1 MFTRTRCILPVACL
15 QICFLVCLSNGMS
28 DQDIRRLREEVR
40 GMFYHAYDGYMR
52 HAYPYDELRPLSC
65 DGHDTWGSYSLT
77 LIDALDTLA
86 VMGNK
91 TEFQRVVGL
100 ILERTNFDVNINVSV
115 FETNIRIL
123 GGLLSGHLMS
133 RRMGS
138 KVEEGW
144 PCSGP
149 LLRMAKDVADRLLP
163 AFDTPTGM
171 PYGTVNL
178 REGVPDGET
187 PITCT
192 AGVGTY
198 IVEFGTLSRLTG
210 DPVYEEVALRALH
223 ALWNHRSAINLVGN
237 HIDVLTGRWTAQDS
251 GIGAGIDSYFE
262 YMVKAAG
269 LLQRP
274 ELMAIFKQAWAAIEK
289 HLRHE
294 DWYLWATM
302 TKGYVT
308 MAVFQSLEAY
318 WPGVLTLVGD
328 VNTAQR
334 IVYNYHQVWK
344 QFGFTP
350 EFYNIPQSEAP
361 NNREGYPLRPELVES
376 LMYLFQATKDH
387 NLLEMAADI
396 VVSIQHSAKTECGYA
411 TVKNV
416 NDHTIENRMESF
428 FLAETTKYLYLIFDH
443 DNWIHNTGRSGHAV
457 TVNGRHCVVEAGG
470 YVFNSEAHPVDPGA
484 LACCSMR
491 DDDWSLSLADQ
502 VALILDPMAPWK
514 GHLGHRLKEEKEDC
528 NSDGKLS
535 YQEASQEVE
544 ESELEEAPR
553 TTQLGEGSVV
563 ILHGNGK
570 ILAATEVP
578 KETKSEGEKPLPIP
592 SASRT
597 PQPQGQGMDESP
609 SVIIDYA
616 NKYIEKLK
624 EASEGKPVTSGLGS
638 SSTADGET
646 EVKERHTT
654 HREILVDDDS
664 GSSGIMKKDSVGPR
678 FSSLSEAAERGGN
691 TSGMEAASISP
702 SVSSS
707 KYSTS
712 PGSPRIIPK
721 TPKTPIPPIKKEFVL
736 ADLKERLVIDL
747 SSYRNFT
754 KTASYSLLSCP
765 HPPFTRM
772 LNFKGQMFYP

>member
-1 MFTRTRCILPVACL
+1 
-15 QICFLVCLSNGMS
+15 
-28 DQDIRRLREEVR
+28 
-40 GMFYHAYDGYMR
+40 MFYHAYDGYMH

-100 ILERTNFDVNINVSV
+100 ILERANFDVNINVSV

-133 RRMGS
+133 RRMGLE
-138 KVEEGW
+138 VEEGW

-149 LLRMAKDVADRLLP
+149 LLSVAKDVADRLLP

-178 REGVPDGET
+178 REGVPEGET
-187 PITCT
+187 PVTCT

-223 ALWNHRSAINLVGN
+223 AVWNHRSTINLVGN

-262 YMVKAAG
+262 YLVKAAG

-376 LMYLFQATKDH
+376 LMYLFQATRDH

-428 FLAETTKYLYLIFDH
+428 FLAETTKYLYLIFDP
-443 DNWIHNTGRSGHAV
+443 DNWMHNTGSSGHTLTA
-457 TVNGRHCVVEAGG
+457 NGRQCVVEAGG

-484 LACCSMR
+484 LACCSMKEE
-491 DDDWSLSLADQ
+491 DWSLSLADQ

-514 GHLGHRLKEEKEDC
+514 GHMGHKVKEEKEDC
-528 NSDGKLS
+528 GSNGKPS
-535 YQEASQEVE
+535 YQEASQEE
-544 ESELEEAPR
+544 EEEEAMEEEVVGN
-553 TTQLGEGSVV
+553 TQLGEGSVV

-570 ILAATEVP
+570 IVATTEVP
-578 KETKSEGEKPLPIP
+578 KGSRSEVEKILPPPSP
-592 SASRT
+592 SASGS
-597 PQPQGQGMDESP
+597 PDKDVKESP
-609 SVIIDYA
+609 SVILDYA
-616 NKYIEKLK
+616 DKYLEKLK
-624 EASEGKPVTSGLGS
+624 EVSEKKPLASGLGGS
-638 SSTADGET
+638 SNYRPESDSKEET
-646 EVKERHTT
+646 EGKERHSS
-654 HREILVDDDS
+654 HSEILVNGDS
-664 GSSGIMKKDSVGPR
+664 GPAGIIKKDSVGPR

-691 TSGMEAASISP
+691 TSGMEATSISP

-712 PGSPRIIPK
+712 TGSARIIPNPR
-721 TPKTPIPPIKKEFVL
+721 TPKTPSLPIKKEFVL
-736 ADLKERLVIDL
+736 ADLKERLTIDL
-747 SSYRNFT
+747 NSYKNFT
-754 KTASYSLLSCP
+754 KAASYSLLSCP